1 MEDLSYKLDQYEG
14 PLDLLLTLIAKNK
27 VNIIDIS
34 IAEICDQYIAYIEEA
49 RKMDLEIASEFI
61 TMASELMLLKSRTL
75 LPKDEDDDSDPRA
88 ELIDTLLLYQ
98 KAKDAAKALKPLYEE
113 YYGRMIKEEDEIP
126 PEKGFPLGLDP
137 ALLSKALNNML
148 NRIRL
153 SEQAPEK
160 YISPLIKTKI
170 VNVEKK
176 IADVIETLNIQGS
189 ASLFFLLKSSEN
201 KSELLATFM
210 GILELIKQQRILIA
224 FLNASKEEDEEE
236 YREEED
242 WLTVKFELNPNYVP
256 PEDEN
261 NEKSEIT
268 EESEQGEND

>member
-224 FLNASKEEDEEE
+224 SLNASEEEDEEE

-256 PEDEN
+256 PEDAFVCSSYN
-261 NEKSEIT
+261 YIT
-268 EESEQGEND
+268 